1 MALDF
6 FGLPAEIKVQN
17 NIKMKY
23 NHEDFKKFE
32 AISHYNFQINKI
44 NSRIFHNFQY
54 SILKIIIVKLIS
66 NRYQYS

>member
-32 AISHYNFQINKI
+32 AISHYNFQIIKK
-44 NSRIFHNFQY
+44 NSRLFQNFNF
-54 SILKIIIVKLIS
+54 LLFKIII
-66 NRYQYS
+66 

>member
-17 NIKMKY
+17 NTMKF

-32 AISHYNFQINKI
+32 AISHYNFQIN
-44 NSRIFHNFQY
+44 SRIFHNFRY
-54 SILKIIIVKLIS
+54 SILKIIIVKMIS
-66 NRYQYS
+66 NRYQ